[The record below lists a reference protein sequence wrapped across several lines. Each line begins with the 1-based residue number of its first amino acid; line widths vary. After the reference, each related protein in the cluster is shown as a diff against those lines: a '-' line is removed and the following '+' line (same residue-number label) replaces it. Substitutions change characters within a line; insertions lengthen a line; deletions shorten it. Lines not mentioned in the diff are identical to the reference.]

1 MLKAIRLLLPS
12 IAFLAAGLAL
22 APPSADAKQFT
33 YDEKANAQ
41 MARQLNIPVY
51 FTVPDSARAP
61 LPDDIKTTD
70 RLIDFQHP
78 DAIKAEAKVGLRLIV
93 TNRNGL
99 AKRLAQSGL
108 VQTGDILLTFR
119 TEWAGVGPY
128 PNVQM
133 GISHTGIAYIK
144 DGVVHNIDNPMDKE
158 FIGSGTAIQL
168 NSEFYRSIKFIHI
181 IRPRNLTAA
190 QRANLVAWASRLNA
204 GARRVYPKQ
213 VGFNQDYSDPKYV
226 SGRPL
231 TFVKHLGQAALS
243 QNPQGK
249 VDMFCSEFAW
259 SLLALRDCDPDK
271 MGDGFKGGGI
281 PSCIKPIMKPM
292 RATGNYVSGK
302 SRNAYTGLGD
312 GPLVVIAALKLQG
325 EERERMVKSVF
336 TENPKLAARMSVG
349 HREVAKQNAAS
360 FAKLERYYRSALG
373 GGFSGFKARVMSTVI
388 GRSIRENYSPTA
400 YLINTL
406 LPPNSSNRTMDYVA
420 TIVIQ

>member
-1 MLKAIRLLLPS
+1 MFKAHRALMPAL
-12 IAFLAAGLAL
+12 AFVAAGLAL
-22 APPSADAKQFT
+22 LPPAADAKQFT
-33 YDEKANAQ
+33 YDEKINKQ
-41 MARQLNIPVY
+41 MARQLGIPVY
-51 FTVPDSARAP
+51 FTVLDSARAP

-78 DAIKAEAKVGLRLIV
+78 DAIKAGLKAGLRLVV

-99 AKRLAQSGL
+99 ARRLAQSGL

-133 GISHTGIAYIK
+133 GISHTGVAYVK
-144 DGVVHNIDNPMDKE
+144 NGVVHNIDNPMDND
-158 FIGSGTAIQL
+158 FIGQGKAIQL
-168 NSEFYRSIKFIHI
+168 NSPFYGSIHFIHI
-181 IRPRNLTAA
+181 VRPRNLTDK
-190 QRANLVAWASRLNA
+190 QRANIVAWASRLNA
-204 GARRVYPKQ
+204 GARRVFPSQ
-213 VGFNQDYSDPKYV
+213 IAFNSDYGNPKYL
-226 SGRPL
+226 SGKPL
-231 TFVKHLGQAALS
+231 TFVRHMGQAALS
-243 QNPQGK
+243 QSPQGK

-271 MGDGFKGGGI
+271 AGDNFRGSGV
-281 PSCIKPIMKPM
+281 PSCVQPVMRPM

-302 SRNAYTGLGD
+302 SRSRYTGLGD

-325 EERERMVKSVF
+325 EEREKMVRSVF
-336 TENPKLAARMSVG
+336 TENPKLAERMSSG
-349 HREVAKQNAAS
+349 HRDIAKQNAAA
-360 FAKLERYYRSALG
+360 FAKLEKYYRSALA
-373 GGFSGFKARVMSTVI
+373 GGFSGIKARIMSTFI

-406 LPPNSSNRTMDYVA
+406 LPPNSNSRTMDYVA